1 MGGYVME
8 KVKLTQ
14 KQAEDLEEALHAYE
28 DDKDHMI
35 NESVRAKDTTD
46 SDSIS
51 YFSASK
57 IAKAIYIGYE
67 VKSYKIDDWVKVEIQ
82 NEVRVSEIYA
92 IKGDKYFLERLP
104 GYFKAQNILDH
115 ATDEEIA
122 EEKEYRWW
130 FRHNR
135 DVWEL
140 RKGDVLILNDHGYHI
155 VDQIVKDEKE
165 TLYWFVSPDGPGNI
179 TQQQLIDEGLWEWR
193 VVYFYEDRKDR

>member
-1 MGGYVME
+1 ME

-28 DDKDHMI
+28 DDKDHML
-35 NESVRAKDTTD
+35 NVFVRAKDT
-46 SDSIS
+46 SDWGSIS
-51 YFSASK
+51 YFSPSK
-57 IAKAIYIGYE
+57 IAKALYIGYE
-67 VKSYKIDDWVKVEIQ
+67 VKSYKIGDWVKVEIQ

-104 GYFKAQNILDH
+104 GYFTPQNILGH

-140 RKGDVLILNDHGYHI
+140 KEGDILTDGYHVSQVNNANKSI
-155 VDQIVKDEKE
+155 VWFRAPFNKGYEYHEVKEK
-165 TLYWFVSPDGPGNI
+165 FK
-179 TQQQLIDEGLWEWR
+179 
-193 VVYFYEDRKDR
+193 VVCF